1 MAMLGHELAKTLS
14 VPFAERSLSLS
25 LPVPRKRG
33 REWMERVR
41 GVRLMETYSRSPRV
55 VGLPPPRAG
64 EGWGEGF
71 SAMGLPMVDPKHP
84 DWKVPA
90 KLRANARALRRNSTD
105 AERIL
110 WSELRGGRL
119 NGASFRRQ
127 VPIENYVA
135 DFICHAA
142 KLVIELDGG
151 QHFSDE
157 GERADARR
165 SAVIEAKGFKVLRF
179 SNLDVMINRAGVLET
194 IATTIAERA
203 PTPTLP
209 RKREREQTVPVEKKQ
224 P

>member
-1 MAMLGHELAKTLS
+1 MTLGLQQELAKTLS
-14 VPFAERSLSLS
+14 VPCAETALSPPL
-25 LPVPRKRG
+25 PRKWG
-33 REWMERVR
+33 REWMERAR
-41 GVRLMETYSRSPRV
+41 GVRLMGTYALSARQAE
-55 VGLPPPRAG
+55 PPPPLAG
-64 EGWGEGF
+64 EGWGEGV
-71 SAMGLPMVDPKHP
+71 SSMGLPMVDPDHP
-84 DWKVPA
+84 DWKVPS

-110 WSELRGGRL
+110 WSELRGSRL

-127 VPIENYVA
+127 VPIENYIA

-142 KLVIELDGG
+142 RLVIELDGG

-179 SNLDVMINRAGVLET
+179 SNLDVMTNRGGVLET
-194 IATTIAERA
+194 IATTVAERA
-203 PTPTLP
+203 PTPALP
-209 RKREREQTVPVEKKQ
+209 RKREREQTASVEKKQ

>member
-1 MAMLGHELAKTLS
+1 VIGAIGSASTKTLS
-14 VPFAERSLSLS
+14 VPFAERTLS
-25 LPVPRKRG
+25 LPLPRKRG
-33 REWMERVR
+33 REWIERERSVYHMDTYARSARQVR
-41 GVRLMETYSRSPRV
+41 
-55 VGLPPPRAG
+55 LPPPLAG

-71 SAMGLPMVDPKHP
+71 SSMGLPMVDPKHP
-84 DWKVPA
+84 DWKVSA
-90 KLRANARALRRNSTD
+90 RLRANARALRRNSTD

-127 VPIENYVA
+127 VPIEHYVA

-165 SAVIEAKGFKVLRF
+165 SAVLEAGGFKVLRF
-179 SNLDVMINRAGVLET
+179 SNLDVMANRTGVLET
-194 IATTIAERA
+194 IATAVAERA
-203 PTPTLP
+203 PTPALP
-209 RKREREQTVPVEKKQ
+209 RKREREQTVSVEKKQ

>member
-1 MAMLGHELAKTLS
+1 MTLALTQILS
-14 VPFAERSLSLS
+14 VPFAETALSLT
-25 LPVPRKRG
+25 LPRKRG
-33 REWMERVR
+33 RERMERGR
-41 GVRLMETYSRSPRV
+41 GLCFMGTHSLPARQVE
-55 VGLPPPRAG
+55 LPPPRAG

-84 DWKVPA
+84 DWKVSA
-90 KLRANARALRRNSTD
+90 KLRANARALRSNSTD

-110 WSELRGGRL
+110 WSELRGNRL
-119 NGASFRRQ
+119 NGARFRRQ
-127 VPIENYVA
+127 VPIERYVA

-165 SAVIEAKGFKVLRF
+165 SAAIEAKGFKVIRF
-179 SNLDVMINRAGVLET
+179 SNLDITTNCGGVLET

-203 PTPTLP
+203 PTPALP
-209 RKREREQTVPVEKKQ
+209 RKREREQTVSVGKKK

>member
-1 MAMLGHELAKTLS
+1 MDTY
-14 VPFAERSLSLS
+14 S
-25 LPVPRKRG
+25 LPTRQV
-33 REWMERVR
+33 E
-41 GVRLMETYSRSPRV
+41 
-55 VGLPPPRAG
+55 LPPPLAG

-84 DWKVPA
+84 SWKVPA
-90 KLRANARALRRNSTD
+90 KLRANARALRRDSTD

-110 WSELRGGRL
+110 RSELRGNRL

-127 VPIENYVA
+127 VPIERYVA

-151 QHFSDE
+151 QHFSDK

-165 SAVIEAKGFKVLRF
+165 SAAIEVKGFRVLRF
-179 SNLDVMINRAGVLET
+179 SNLDVMTNRAGVLEIIVT
-194 IATTIAERA
+194 AIAER
-203 PTPTLP
+203 TLSPTLP
-209 RKREREQTVPVEKKQ
+209 RKRGREQTVSVEKKQ